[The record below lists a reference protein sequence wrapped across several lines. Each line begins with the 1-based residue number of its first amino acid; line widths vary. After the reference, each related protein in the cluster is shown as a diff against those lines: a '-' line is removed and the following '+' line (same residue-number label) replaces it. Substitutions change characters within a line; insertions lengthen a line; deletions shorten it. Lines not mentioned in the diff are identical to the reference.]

1 MMTVIDLIG
10 RLKEVEEAFEKMPM
24 SLQQDGKLYLME
36 EEWDARRRKREA
48 ENHSG
53 GGGAGKGCKK
63 GHGRGHGGSSLGGSS
78 SGRPTSEECRC
89 CSKLVH

>member
-24 SLQQDGKLYLME
+24 SLQQDRKLYLME

-63 GHGRGHGGSSLGGSS
+63 GHGRGHGGSSSGGSS